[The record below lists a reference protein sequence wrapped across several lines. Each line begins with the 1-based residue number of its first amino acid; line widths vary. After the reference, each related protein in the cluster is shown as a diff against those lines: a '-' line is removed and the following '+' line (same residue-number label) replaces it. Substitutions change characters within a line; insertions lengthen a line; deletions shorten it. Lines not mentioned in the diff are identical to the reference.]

1 MITFKIAL
9 AGVLGALLAVI
20 AGQARKEYG
29 IIVLLGL
36 ALVMNGFLVS
46 RLREIL
52 TFLDGV
58 SQKVGISDT
67 YLRLLY
73 KLLGISFV
81 SRISSG
87 LCEDMGY
94 KSVAYQIELA
104 GKLSILILSIPMLNS
119 LFEMMDQV
127 L

>member
-1 MITFKIAL
+1 M
-9 AGVLGALLAVI
+9 LAVI

-36 ALVMNGFLVS
+36 ALILNGFLVS

-52 TFLDGV
+52 TFLDSVG
-58 SQKVGISDT
+58 QKVQISDT

-119 LFEMMDQV
+119 LLEMMDQV